1 MIKGIV
7 TVKKYNLNNDLIWEH
22 TQENIIT
29 EFCYKSNYF
38 LSAATQNS
46 SVFVSRSDLYVS
58 DQNTVPIYNGS
69 LAGNLKKEDQR
80 ISNLFYP
87 LESPPFGEIVSRL
100 NPPGTP
106 RTINS
111 IGLKDNNETTN
122 TFCYTQLTIPCIQGQ
137 FEFVDIYYR
146 IQFSGSAG
154 INYANNK
161 AYLDFAGY
169 FFNLSRDFRLD
180 STFTGFTKYPFLSY
194 TNLSIDNAILIYDN
208 SSYGIISFKGTT
220 PISTYYKSKW
230 IISGNY
236 NFGTGKIFSTLLH
249 GKSSDNKTCY
259 DYTPYEQNRIIQNG
273 FWQKSTSTV
282 PFFDANNF
290 GSSQGIINLI
300 DDTWTAKFPDM
311 FRIEFGTTGNT
322 GVATYK
328 FKTRK
333 FLGFTGNNYT
343 DIAINSPYRNYQES
357 AIAGLHG
364 WDLTKCIDILR
375 YSDTQ
380 IVQYDTTGVT
390 LLDVYTGDFTTWD
403 AVTTPA
409 LPVTSLRQV
418 AIDITNSKIYCACRD
433 TGLYEIDVIG
443 NTVTNLVST
452 NCYGVDVGTKIWA
465 MFNGSL
471 RNSDNWAV
479 TVPFTFVGISNGNWD
494 KTQFLKA
501 DPIHADH
508 RIGIIREV
516 TTGNYGVVWFDS
528 TLING
533 VTGYNGSQIREFP
546 GSVDICDTSDFWAT
560 FGIKL
565 NYGNATT
572 QSLSSQPSL
581 AITHTVFGSITS
593 YKIDFYGNFL
603 ICSSS
608 IVNSSNVSQ
617 NSYTALTDTGTN
629 LHLING
635 ITVLSKYMRCLF
647 TDNTYIW
654 QSYGWDGANWTL
666 GSTNYKTTHTSED
679 ILINGLKIKF
689 TDGAI
694 GVQFNNT
701 EHFIIN
707 ACYGLL
713 KDSATTIYYEKA
725 YYTQELIKI
734 ALTPIVISGTSM
746 NLSDYQG
753 DTNALIIEGDSPQI
767 HTLTI
772 NGVLVFNVYVN
783 GFFPEPGAVTID
795 VNTGV
800 ISFNPVDVG
809 KTLAGDYYYLSR

>member
-7 TVKKYNLNNDLIWEH
+7 TIKKYNLDNDLIWEH
-22 TQENIIT
+22 SQENIVT
-29 EFCYKSNYF
+29 ENCYKSAILLEGNIF
-38 LSAATQNS
+38 DVLADRS
-46 SVFVSRSDLYVS
+46 FVGLGLWVS
-58 DQNTVPIYNGS
+58 DQLSTPVYSGGN
-69 LAGNLKKEDQR
+69 LAGTLAQEEVR
-80 ISNLFYP
+80 VSSLFYP
-87 LESPPFGEIVSRL
+87 LEIPPFGEIVGRF

-111 IGLKDNNETTN
+111 IGLKRSNLLTY
-122 TFCYTQLTIPCIQGQ
+122 FYTLLTSPCIQGQ

-146 IQFSGSAG
+146 IQFSGRTG

-161 AYLDFAGY
+161 AYLDYAGY
-169 FFNLSRDFRLD
+169 CFNRTIDFRPD
-180 STFTGFTKYPFLSY
+180 AVYANFAKYPSDNY
-194 TNLSIDNAILIYDN
+194 TNLSINNQQLIYTNGLNGFGDFR
-208 SSYGIISFKGTT
+208 GLAVT
-220 PISTYYKSKW
+220 TYYKSKYT
-230 IISGNY
+230 IVGNY
-236 NFGTGKIFSTLLH
+236 NFGTGKIFSTFLH
-249 GKSSDNKTCY
+249 GTSSDAKTCY
-259 DYTPYEQNRIIQNG
+259 DYTPYEQSKIIQNG
-273 FWQKSTSTV
+273 FWQKSTSNI
-282 PFFDANNF
+282 PFFGANDF

-300 DDTWTAKFPDM
+300 DNTWTAKFPDM
-311 FRIEFGTTGNT
+311 FRVEFGTAGIT

-343 DIAINSPYRNYQES
+343 DIAINSPYRNYKES

-390 LLDVYTGDFTTWD
+390 LLDVYTGDVSSWD
-403 AVTTPA
+403 STTTPA

-418 AIDITNSKIYCACRD
+418 AIDIANSKIYCACRD
-433 TGLYEIDVIG
+433 TGLYEIDVPG
-443 NTVTNLVST
+443 NTVTNLVAT

-465 MFNGSL
+465 MFDGSL

-479 TVPFTFVGISNGNWD
+479 AVPFTYIGISDSNWD
-494 KTQFLKA
+494 KTRFLKA
-501 DPIHADH
+501 DPLHADH
-508 RIGIIREV
+508 RIAIIREV
-516 TTGNYGVVWFDS
+516 TYGNYGTVWFNS

-533 VTGYNGSQIREFP
+533 TTGYNGSEIRSFP
-546 GSVDICDTSDFWAT
+546 SSVDICDTSDFWAT
-560 FGIKL
+560 YGLKL
-565 NYGNATT
+565 NYGSTTT
-572 QSLSSQPSL
+572 QVLTTQPLLSI
-581 AITHTVFGSITS
+581 AHTIYGTINA
-593 YKIDFYGNFL
+593 YKIDFYQNYL
-603 ICSSS
+603 ICVDR
-608 IVNSSNVSQ
+608 IVNSSNISQ
-617 NSYTALTDTGTN
+617 NTYAELSDTGTN

-635 ITVLSKYMRCLF
+635 ITVFSKYMRCLF

-654 QSYGWDGANWTL
+654 QSYGWDGANWIL
-666 GSTNYKTTHTSED
+666 GNTHYKTTHTSED

-689 TDGAI
+689 TDGGV

-734 ALTPIVISGTSM
+734 TLTPVTISGTTM
-746 NLSDYQG
+746 NLTDYQS
-753 DTNALIIEGDSPQI
+753 DSNALIIEGDSPQI

-772 NGVLVFNVYVN
+772 NGVLVGNVHVN
-783 GFFPEPGAVTID
+783 GFFPEPGAVTIG
-795 VNTGV
+795 VITGV
-800 ISFNPVDVG
+800 ISFNPIDVG
-809 KTLAGDYYYLSR
+809 KTLAGNYYYLSR